1 MSNLSK
7 PPSRRA
13 SSGAPS
19 PIALIALPV
28 GVGAPD
34 PGCAK
39 GPDALLAQGLEG
51 RLRSLDPTRGRTFNR
66 TVEVIRLG
74 LNSATRRSSGS
85 ISATATIRDHA
96 ERLAATVAECI
107 RRGYQPL
114 VLGGDHSCAI
124 GTWKGAAQAVA
135 QQGAVGLV
143 WLDAHLDAHT
153 PATTPSGMIHG
164 MPLAVLLGHGDAR
177 LVRAGQSACIDPRHL
192 CLVGVRSF
200 EVEESALLAGLGV
213 RIIQM
218 PEIDAKGLVA
228 TLREAIEI
236 ASGAPGGWGISIDL
250 DVLDPLD
257 APGVGSPAPHGLE
270 PQALIKAL
278 AGIAMTPGF
287 LGAEMSEYNPELDP
301 KGITGRVADAL
312 LVSMFSN

>member
-1 MSNLSK
+1 LPNLSK
-7 PPSRRA
+7 PLSRGAGA
-13 SSGAPS
+13 SAPS
-19 PIALIALPV
+19 PIALIALPL

-34 PGCAK
+34 QGCAK

-51 RLRSLDPTRGRTFNR
+51 RIRTLKR

-74 LNSATRRSSGS
+74 PNNTTPRSSDA
-85 ISATATIRDHA
+85 ISPTTTIRHHA
-96 ERLAATVAECI
+96 ERLAATIVECI

-114 VLGGDHSCAI
+114 VLGGDHACAI
-124 GTWKGAAQAVA
+124 GTWKGVAQAVA
-135 QQGAVGLV
+135 HRGAIGLV

-153 PATTPSGMIHG
+153 PATTPSGMLHG

-177 LVRAGQSACIDPRHL
+177 LVGLGQGACLDPRHL
-192 CLVGVRSF
+192 CLMGVRSF
-200 EVEESALLAGLGV
+200 EAQESELLNGLGV

-218 PEIDAKGLVA
+218 SEIDAKGLVA
-228 TLREAIEI
+228 TLREAVEI

-257 APGVGSPAPHGLE
+257 APGVGSPVAHGLE

-301 KGITGRVADAL
+301 EGITGRVADAL

>member
-1 MSNLSK
+1 MHSHLTRCTPQPSLPNLSNPPRRGAPGK
-7 PPSRRA
+7 PP
-13 SSGAPS
+13 

-28 GVGAPD
+28 GVGSPH

-39 GPDALLAQGLEG
+39 GPDALLAHGLEG
-51 RLRSLDPTRGRTFNR
+51 TLRTRNR

-74 LNSATRRSSGS
+74 PLSTPTRSSGAKS
-85 ISATATIRDHA
+85 PTSTIRHHA

-114 VLGGDHSCAI
+114 VLGGDHACAI
-124 GTWKGAAQAVA
+124 GTWKGVAEAVA
-135 QQGAVGLV
+135 HRGSIGLV

-153 PATTPSGMIHG
+153 PASTPSGMIHG

-177 LVRAGQSACIDPRHL
+177 LVGLAQGACIDPRHL

-200 EVEESALLAGLGV
+200 EGEESALLASLGV

-218 PEIDAKGLVA
+218 SEIDTNGLVA
-228 TLREAIEI
+228 TLSKAIEI
-236 ASGAPGGWGISIDL
+236 ASGASGGWGVSIDL

-257 APGVGSPAPHGLE
+257 LSVCLSVCL
-270 PQALIKAL
+270 
-278 AGIAMTPGF
+278 
-287 LGAEMSEYNPELDP
+287 S
-301 KGITGRVADAL
+301 V
-312 LVSMFSN
+312 

>member
-1 MSNLSK
+1 M
-7 PPSRRA
+7 
-13 SSGAPS
+13 
-19 PIALIALPV
+19 
-28 GVGAPD
+28 
-34 PGCAK
+34 
-39 GPDALLAQGLEG
+39 
-51 RLRSLDPTRGRTFNR
+51 
-66 TVEVIRLG
+66 
-74 LNSATRRSSGS
+74 
-85 ISATATIRDHA
+85 
-96 ERLAATVAECI
+96 
-107 RRGYQPL
+107 
-114 VLGGDHSCAI
+114 LGGDHSCAI

-177 LVRAGQSACIDPRHL
+177 LVRAGQSACIDARHL

>member
-1 MSNLSK
+1 MFNLAK
-7 PPSRRA
+7 PPSGGAPVR
-13 SSGAPS
+13 APS

-28 GVGAPD
+28 GIGAPD

-51 RLRSLDPTRGRTFNR
+51 RLRSPDPTGDRTSTR

-74 LNSATRRSSGS
+74 LNRLPPRSSGAP
-85 ISATATIRDHA
+85 SATATIRHHA
-96 ERLAATVAECI
+96 QRLAATVSECI

-114 VLGGDHSCAI
+114 VLGGDHACAI

-135 QQGAVGLV
+135 ERGSIGLV

-153 PATTPSGMIHG
+153 PASSPSGMIHG
-164 MPLAVLLGHGDAR
+164 MPLAVLLGHGDTR
-177 LVRAGQSACIDPRHL
+177 LVGIANGAGIDPRYL

-200 EVEESALLAGLGV
+200 EVKESALLVSLGA

-218 PEIDAKGLVA
+218 PEIEARGLSVA
-228 TLREAIEI
+228 LQEAVNI
-236 ASGAPGGWGISIDL
+236 ASCAPGGWGLSIDL

-257 APGVGSPAPHGLE
+257 APGVGSPVAHGLGS
-270 PQALIKAL
+270 QALIKAI

-287 LGAEMSEYNPELDP
+287 LGAEISEYNPELDP
-301 KGITGRVADAL
+301 EGTTGQAAEAL
-312 LVSMFSN
+312 AVSVFSN

>member
-1 MSNLSK
+1 M
-7 PPSRRA
+7 
-13 SSGAPS
+13 G
-19 PIALIALPV
+19 I
-28 GVGAPD
+28 GAPD

-39 GPDALLAQGLEG
+39 GPDTLLAHGLEG
-51 RLRSLDPTRGRTFNR
+51 RLRSVDQTRDRTTHR

-74 LNSATRRSSGS
+74 PSSATPRSSGS
-85 ISATATIRDHA
+85 ISATATIRHHT
-96 ERLAATVAECI
+96 ERLAATVAQCI

-124 GTWKGAAQAVA
+124 GTWKGTAQAVA
-135 QQGAVGLV
+135 QRGAVGLV

-153 PATTPSGMIHG
+153 PATTPSGMLHG

-177 LVRAGQSACIDPRHL
+177 LVGLGGRACIDPSHL

-200 EVEESALLAGLGV
+200 EAEESSLLAGLGV

-218 PEIDAKGLVA
+218 AEIDAKGLVA
-228 TLREAIEI
+228 ALRNAVEI

-257 APGVGSPAPHGLE
+257 APGVGSPVAHGLK
-270 PQALIKAL
+270 PQALIQAM
-278 AGIAMTPGF
+278 AGIALRPGF
-287 LGAEMSEYNPELDP
+287 LSAEMSEYNPELDP
-301 KGITGRVADAL
+301 DGTTGRVAEAL

>member
-1 MSNLSK
+1 MGPLST
-7 PPSRRA
+7 PTR
-13 SSGAPS
+13 SSGAKS
-19 PIALIALPV
+19 PT
-28 GVGAPD
+28 
-34 PGCAK
+34 
-39 GPDALLAQGLEG
+39 
-51 RLRSLDPTRGRTFNR
+51 SS
-66 TVEVIRLG
+66 IRH
-74 LNSATRRSSGS
+74 
-85 ISATATIRDHA
+85 HA

-114 VLGGDHSCAI
+114 VLGGDHACAI
-124 GTWKGAAQAVA
+124 GTWKGAAEAVA
-135 QQGAVGLV
+135 QRGSIGLV

-153 PATTPSGMIHG
+153 PASTPSGMIHG

-177 LVRAGQSACIDPRHL
+177 LVGLAQGACIDPRHL

-200 EVEESALLAGLGV
+200 EAEESALLASLGV

-218 PEIDAKGLVA
+218 SEIDTSGLIA

-236 ASGAPGGWGISIDL
+236 ASGASGGWGVSIDL

-257 APGVGSPAPHGLE
+257 APGVGSPVANGLE
-270 PQALIKAL
+270 PQELIKAI

-301 KGITGRVADAL
+301 EGTTGRLAEAL
-312 LVSMFSN
+312 LVSIFSN